1 MIKKATLQGV
11 VKLAVLVAYFIQLV
25 FLQLFIRLEPT
36 MFGLNIS
43 ALTQSV
49 INLVVRYIPVLVLLT
64 TVFLIYTALYVSSIS
79 VRCVSLIF
87 LMTCLLMQFCCS
99 LLLLQASYTEILCG
113 SFSTSWFCCQR
124 CCLRLPL

>member
-1 MIKKATLQGV
+1 MIKNATLQGV
-11 VKLAVLVAYFIQLV
+11 VKLAVLVAYFIQLI

-64 TVFLIYTALYVSSIS
+64 TVLLIYT
-79 VRCVSLIF
+79 
-87 LMTCLLMQFCCS
+87 CLL
-99 LLLLQASYTEILCG
+99 YT
-113 SFSTSWFCCQR
+113 SPSPR
-124 CCLRLPL
+124 D